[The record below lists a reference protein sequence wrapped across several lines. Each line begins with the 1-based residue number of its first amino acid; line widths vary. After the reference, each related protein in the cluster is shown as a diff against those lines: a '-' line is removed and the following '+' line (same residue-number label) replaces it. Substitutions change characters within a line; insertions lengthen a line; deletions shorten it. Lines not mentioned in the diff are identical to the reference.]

1 MANASNRPLSPHLQ
15 VYRPQLTSVL
25 SILHR
30 LTGLA
35 LGGGAVLLAW
45 WLIAAAAGPEA
56 FAAVQWFNGGWIG
69 RLILLGFTFSLFYH
83 LFNGIRHLFWDTG
96 AGFEM
101 RTANATGWIVVA
113 LSVGFTGLA
122 WIVAYGVRGGWL

>member
-1 MANASNRPLSPHLQ
+1 M
-15 VYRPQLTSVL
+15 
-25 SILHR
+25 
-30 LTGLA
+30 
-35 LGGGAVLLAW
+35 
-45 WLIAAAAGPEA
+45 
-56 FAAVQWFNGGWIG
+56 QWFNGGWIG